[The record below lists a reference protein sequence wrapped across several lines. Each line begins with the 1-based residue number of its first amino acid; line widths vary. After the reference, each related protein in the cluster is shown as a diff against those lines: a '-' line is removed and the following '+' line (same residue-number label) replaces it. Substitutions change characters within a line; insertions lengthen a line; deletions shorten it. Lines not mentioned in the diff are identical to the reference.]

1 MDGPSAC
8 VWKACQVG
16 CWRRLRHFNDFGSFV
31 CILIVHSCEIVQCN
45 AIMNLQRLSSSSS
58 SYKRT
63 PQPYLSVLF
72 TPTSNTTF
80 FLSNKISLNF
90 KFLIFQYPQTFAH
103 FPLLGL
109 PGGTLHSH
117 SSLNPIHAWGNFRS
131 HCPTGPS
138 GISAPAAFVTNS
150 CNDSQLRMETWIVL
164 SVAMPMAVISK
175 HFKIAGKMK
184 VEQRGS
190 FDGVTL

>member
-1 MDGPSAC
+1 M
-8 VWKACQVG
+8 G
-16 CWRRLRHFNDFGSFV
+16 CWRRLKHFNDFGSFV

-72 TPTSNTTF
+72 TPTSNTTPSHPAKSAQTPN
-80 FLSNKISLNF
+80 LKQASIVQYVSQPRSSNTLKPSH
-90 KFLIFQYPQTFAH
+90 T

-109 PGGTLHSH
+109 PGWTLHSH
-117 SSLNPIHAWGNFRS
+117 QSLNPIHAWGNFRS
-131 HCPTGPS
+131 HCPTGPA

-150 CNDSQLRMETWIVL
+150 CNDSQSRMETWIVL
-164 SVAMPMAVISK
+164 SVAMPMAVIEKLVVEGGSGGPWRVGVGYEK
-175 HFKIAGKMK
+175 HT
-184 VEQRGS
+184 Q
-190 FDGVTL
+190 